1 MKSFTD
7 LAMAAI
13 GRGDVIVGGA
23 TEILCDP
30 PVRLWNGEG
39 TIVLGGQSYLGIGD
53 RALAQVSSSAVGGAA
68 QGMSMSMSGV
78 DPDVIPLLDAADL
91 RGASVASRRLVFDS
105 SGTILLDEHVFDRGR
120 IDAVETDETIGE
132 AAVIGI
138 AVEGAARGL
147 GRRGGRMRTD
157 SDQRLI
163 DPTDGGFRRVSY
175 AGAKTLYWGGQRP
188 ATGASALPNSISSS
202 AASGSVRNNAGAE

>member
-13 GRGDVIVGGA
+13 GRADVIVGGA

-39 TIVLGGQSYLGIGD
+39 TVVLDGETYLGIGD
-53 RALAQVSSSAVGGAA
+53 RALAQISSSAVGGAA
-68 QGMSMSMSGV
+68 QGLSLSLSGV

-91 RGASVASRRLVFDS
+91 RGSAVASRRLVFDS
-105 SGTILLDEHVFDRGR
+105 SGTVLLDEHVFDRGR

-132 AAVIGI
+132 NAAISI
-138 AVEGAARGL
+138 TVEGAARGL

-163 DPTDGGFRRVSY
+163 DPNDGGFRRVSF
-175 AGAKTLYWGGQRP
+175 AGQKTLYWGGQKP
-188 ATGASALPNSISSS
+188 ATSLTALPNSSS
-202 AASGSVRNNAGAE
+202 AARRDGNVQLV